1 MSDEEKPAEAPAP
14 PAAEAAKQDTL
25 PTAAPEE
32 PQVGRKPD
40 RVALLREKA
49 SKPREKVGPVP
60 SVEHEQTYG
69 FGKKI
74 DDFDDEMEKELQEA
88 MGGASD
94 KDLYG
99 EPPRKKGEPEKGP
112 QKGHV
117 FRIHGQD
124 VFIDLPGGS
133 PTGRPRS
140 ATWSTFISRAS
151 TGPTASSCSRVRAPR
166 FTPTGPASPRA

>member
-74 DDFDDEMEKELQEA
+74 DDFDAEMQKELQQPMA
-88 MGGASD
+88 RPRH
-94 KDLYG
+94 KNLYG
-99 EPPRKKGEPEKGP
+99 QPP
-112 QKGHV
+112 
-117 FRIHGQD
+117 
-124 VFIDLPGGS
+124 
-133 PTGRPRS
+133 PTKPY
-140 ATWSTFISRAS
+140 
-151 TGPTASSCSRVRAPR
+151 P
-166 FTPTGPASPRA
+166 